1 MYAPISDDKKPNEL
15 LLLLCR
21 IKIVFSANEN
31 FYAPKEIN
39 TGNAYM
45 HGYRYAS
52 GLSVCFSGGIKI
64 NTNAHLLTSCP
75 VLKNNFREWS
85 QLGKTK

>member
-1 MYAPISDDKKPNEL
+1 MYIGIFKAISGDKKPNEL

-39 TGNAYM
+39 TEIASTNQIYIYISVYISGYM
-45 HGYRYAS
+45 GM
-52 GLSVCFSGGIKI
+52 
-64 NTNAHLLTSCP
+64 
-75 VLKNNFREWS
+75 
-85 QLGKTK
+85 